1 VITRLRPGNAQT
13 VEPVAQFDEA
23 QRRFVPLP
31 IDLGP
36 ETEFV
41 VLSLFG
47 TGWRQVDSIRDVTVR
62 IGGANCSVEYAGR
75 QPTIE
80 GLDQINVRLPRSL
93 AGAGSL
99 FVFVSVNGFSANP
112 VQIGIK

>member
-1 VITRLRPGNAQT
+1 MITRVRPGNVQT

-23 QRRFVPLP
+23 QRRFITLP

-47 TGWRQVDSIRDVTVR
+47 TGWRQVDSARDVMVK
-62 IGGANCSVEYAGR
+62 IGGVECPVEYVGN

-80 GLDQINVRLPRSL
+80 GLDQINVRLPR
-93 AGAGSL
+93 
-99 FVFVSVNGFSANP
+99 
-112 VQIGIK
+112 